1 MKMPYGKA
9 ICYSG
14 YRHGQNP
21 VESIYPSDKEIL
33 EDLKILEK
41 DFDYIRMYDASA
53 YTLRT
58 LQLIKEHNIKL
69 QVLLTMNLLGEISN
83 PNCSWGG
90 RYTVSEIAN
99 NIQNNQDELEKIVL
113 YANQFPDIVCAVSA
127 GNESVPEWNENLVSP
142 GRILYFVKELKKKT
156 DKPVTYC
163 DNVHY
168 WKDELKEVAKEVDFI
183 SIHLYPFWE
192 GKSVP
197 EAIESVISGYHYIKS
212 LYSQKEIVIT
222 ETGWATKSNHSQ
234 AQSNIASEDNQ
245 KIFNSVID
253 TWTERNKVTCFF
265 FEAFDEPWKGSQ
277 DPFEP
282 EKHWGYYDVYRKPKS
297 IKQSRQTT

>member
-1 MKMPYGKA
+1 MILPYGKA

-14 YRHGQNP
+14 YRDGQNP
-21 VESIYPSDKEIL
+21 MERKYPSDKEIL

-41 DFDYIRMYDASA
+41 DFDYIRMYDGSE

-58 LQLIKEHNIKL
+58 LQLIKRNNISFKVFLIMKL
-69 QVLLTMNLLGEISN
+69 LSEISN
-83 PNCSWGG
+83 PNCRWGG
-90 RYTVSEIAN
+90 IYTTEEIAK
-99 NIQNNQDELEKIVL
+99 NIENNQDGLEKVIL
-113 YANQFPDIVCAVSA
+113 YANQYKDIVCAVSA

-142 GRILYFVKELKKKT
+142 GRILYFVKELKKRT
-156 DKPVTYC
+156 DVPVSYC

-168 WKDELKEVAKEVDFI
+168 WKDDLKEVAEEVDFL

-197 EAIESVISGYHYIKS
+197 EGIESVITGFNYIES
-212 LYSQKEIVIT
+212 LYPHKKIVIT
-222 ETGWATKSNHSQ
+222 ETGWATKSNH
-234 AQSNIASEDNQ
+234 AQTKANIANEENQ

-253 TWTERNKVTCFF
+253 KWTEKNQITCFF
-265 FEAFDEPWKGSQ
+265 FEAFDEPWKGSN
-277 DPFEP
+277 DPYEP
-282 EKHWGYYDVYRKPKS
+282 EKNWGYYDVNRRPKS